1 MKQSDDSAHRV
12 NSGELEFPDW
22 SGMDDSSA
30 RLSPQTA
37 YVLSEQYG
45 SWFPE
50 AAAKWRSQRPDKCLV
65 EFVL

>member
-1 MKQSDDSAHRV
+1 MRKSDDSAHKADPE
-12 NSGELEFPDW
+12 ELEFPDW

-30 RLSPQTA
+30 RVSPDA
-37 YVLSEQYG
+37 AFLLSEQYG

-50 AAAKWRSQRPDKCLV
+50 LAEKWRSQRPEKCLA

>member
-1 MKQSDDSAHRV
+1 MRKSDDSVHKVESAD
-12 NSGELEFPDW
+12 LEFPDW

-30 RLSPQTA
+30 RVSPETA
-37 YVLSEQYG
+37 YVLSEQYS

-50 AAAKWRSQRPDKCLV
+50 LAAKWRSQRPEKCLA

>member
-1 MKQSDDSAHRV
+1 MTKSDDSARKAEAE
-12 NSGELEFPDW
+12 ELVFPDW

-30 RLSPQTA
+30 RVGPDDA
-37 YVLSEQYG
+37 FRLSEQYG

-50 AAAKWRSQRPDKCLV
+50 LAQKWRSQRPEKCLA